1 MLKEHSG
8 KGRVLD
14 LGCCMGTDLRQMI
27 LDGLCDVQ
35 SAIGI
40 DLEDS
45 FIQEGAR
52 REYTAGIVS
61 AFACKH
67 ARSADPLPSFFALFL
82 TVSGMR
88 MFGDGTGK
96 WPANALAA
104 ADVFNKASW
113 PASITEAQFRVVYS
127 GALFHLFE
135 QPKQAALAAT
145 VFTDL
150 LEPGGCFFGRHV
162 ISAEA
167 ASFTVV
173 PENDAVSQ
181 LRYLPNR
188 DDFSLMMESAGFTD
202 VRLMFAPADMTRTTM
217 EYGGKAK
224 QYLSFVATKR

>member
-1 MLKEHSG
+1 MVCATCS
-8 KGRVLD
+8 
-14 LGCCMGTDLRQMI
+14 Q
-27 LDGLCDVQ
+27 Q
-35 SAIGI
+35 SA
-40 DLEDS
+40 LTLKTHLYKKVRAEN
-45 FIQEGAR
+45 
-52 REYTAGIVS
+52 TAGTVS
-61 AFACKH
+61 ASACKH
-67 ARSADPLPSFFALFL
+67 TRARVVLTLRALLFALFL

-113 PASITEAQFRVVYS
+113 PASLTEAQFRVVYS

-145 VFTDL
+145 VFADL

-202 VRLMFAPADMTRTTM
+202 VQLMFAPADMTRTTM